1 MSRQMLQQLPGL
13 FRGVV
18 RSAGLVPLAS
28 LLTVLACGCVTTA
41 PVVENPIHV
50 PFDDFEYVWQQTVE
64 VVDKYFEIASE
75 NRVEGRIETHPLEGA
90 TLLEPWRG
98 DSVELRDQL
107 EATLQSIRRRAFVT
121 VSATDEGYAIQVE
134 VHKELEDLPQPAHPK
149 AGEAV
154 FRSDVSLARQHK
166 VVGPVTAP
174 QGWIHKGRDWNLESR
189 ILADLQARF
198 GLR

>member
-1 MSRQMLQQLPGL
+1 MSGQSIS
-13 FRGVV
+13 FF
-18 RSAGLVPLAS
+18 AGRMRLKPIWLVLLAI
-28 LLTVLACGCVTTA
+28 LLTALGSGCVSTA

-50 PFDDFEYVWQQTVE
+50 PFDDFDYVWQQTVE
-64 VVDKYFEIASE
+64 VVDEYFDIASE
-75 NRVEGRIETHPLEGA
+75 NRVEGRIETYPLVGA

-98 DSVELRDQL
+98 DSVEPRDRL

-121 VSATDEGYAIQVE
+121 VTPAGDGYDIQVE
-134 VHKELEDLPQPAHPK
+134 VHKELEDLPRPAHPK
-149 AGEAV
+149 AGDAI
-154 FRSDVSLARQHK
+154 FRSGVTLARQHRI
-166 VVGPVTAP
+166 VGPVTAP